1 MAGISRREFFVKT
14 AAGTVA
20 MSVIA
25 AQIAKLKAS
34 PLGIP
39 IGSQTYPHRARIVA
53 GEFAALLKD
62 MKAIGIDQIELCDPG
77 YAEFKNL
84 SDGKATKKMLDDA
97 GIKAV
102 SCHVGMNAYRTK
114 GAETIKGAHDF
125 ALTQL
130 STADLGPLR
139 PI

>member
-1 MAGISRREFFVKT
+1 MLVISRRQFFAKS
-14 AAGTVA
+14 AASAAAMGLLASKVA
-20 MSVIA
+20 T
-25 AQIAKLKAS
+25 LKAS

-53 GEFAALLKD
+53 GEFAGLLKD

-102 SCHVGMNAYRTK
+102 SCHVGMNTYRTK
-114 GAETIKGAHDF
+114 WKETIAWAHD
-125 ALTQL
+125 
-130 STADLGPLR
+130 
-139 PI
+139 